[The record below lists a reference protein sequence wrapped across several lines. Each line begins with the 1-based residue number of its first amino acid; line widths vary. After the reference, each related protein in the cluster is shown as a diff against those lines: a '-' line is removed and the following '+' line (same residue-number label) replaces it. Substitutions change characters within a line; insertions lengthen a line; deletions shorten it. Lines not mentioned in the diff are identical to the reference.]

1 MSQRVLIVEDDPA
14 ILHLLT
20 ATLDYGGYASDSA
33 GTAVEALSRIG
44 SDAPAVVLV
53 DLGLPDLSGSRLIE
67 TIRESSDVPIIVV
80 SGRVDEETKIR
91 ALDAGADDFVPKPF
105 LPGELLARIRA
116 ALRRVKSTSR
126 NGAAPASA
134 PGPFTRS
141 RQLIPG
147 SHEEKLYAF
156 LKEHAGSTVSVSD
169 IVAAVW
175 ERGMERDEQHVRVLV
190 TTLRRK
196 LKARGEPFE
205 IVNERGRGYRLAV
218 SEDVLEGSDSR

>member
-1 MSQRVLIVEDDPA
+1 MPQHVLIVEDDPA
-14 ILHLLT
+14 VLHLLT
-20 ATLDYGGYASDSA
+20 ATLDYGGYASESA
-33 GTAVEALSRIG
+33 ETAVEALSRIG
-44 SDAPAVVLV
+44 SDAPAAVLL
-53 DLGLPDLSGSRLIE
+53 DLGLPDLPGSRLIE

-80 SGRVDEETKIR
+80 SGRVDEQTRIR

-116 ALRRVKSTSR
+116 ALRRVKPGGR
-126 NGAAPASA
+126 NGSAAGGD

-141 RQLIPG
+141 RQLLPG

-156 LKEHAGSTVSVSD
+156 LKEHAGSTVSVGE
-169 IVAAVW
+169 IVEAVW
-175 ERGMERDEQHVRVLV
+175 GPDMPRDEQHVRVLV

-218 SEDVLEGSDSR
+218 SEDILEGSDSR

>member
-1 MSQRVLIVEDDPA
+1 MQSRILVVEDDPA
-14 ILHLLT
+14 VLHLLT

-44 SDAPAVVLV
+44 ADGHDAVLL
-53 DLGLPDLSGSRLIE
+53 DLGLPDLAGSRLIE
-67 TIRESSDVPIIVV
+67 TIREDSDIPIIVV
-80 SGRVDEETKIR
+80 SGRDDEATRIS

-116 ALRRVKSTSR
+116 ALRRAATPTR
-126 NGAAPASA
+126 GGAAVAGKPPS
-134 PGPFTRS
+134 PFNRS
-141 RQLIPG
+141 REIVPG
-147 SHEEKLYAF
+147 SHEDKLYAF
-156 LKEHAGSTVSVSD
+156 LKAHAGATVSVAE

-175 ERGMERDEQHVRVLV
+175 GPDKPRDEQHVRVLV
-190 TTLRRK
+190 TGLRRK

-218 SEDVLEGSDSR
+218 ADAVS